1 MKILI
6 KKVLIAQTSSI
17 FNNTIQDILIENGMI
32 KAIKENILAD
42 ADTIIQ
48 EKDMIVSAGW
58 IDCFAH
64 FCDPGFEYR
73 ENLSTG
79 ANAAIA
85 GGFSSVFVL
94 PNTSPVIHNKSQVAY
109 IVQNAKELPIHI
121 YPLGTLTKNAEGKE
135 LAEMY
140 DMHQASAIAF
150 TDGLQPVQ
158 TAGVL
163 LKALQYTKAFNGTV
177 IQMPIDKSIGNNGL
191 MNEGMIS
198 TQLGLPGIP
207 SIAEEIIIKR
217 DIDLLRY
224 TQSKLHITGISTAKS
239 VALIKVAKQEGLQ
252 ISCSVTPYHL
262 FFNDEDL
269 QQYDTHLK
277 VNPPLRTKADML
289 ALQQAVLDG
298 DIDCIAT
305 HHLPHNTD
313 DKNCEFEY
321 ALNGMI
327 GLQTAFAAINHLLPS
342 LSNENIA
349 KLFSDNAN
357 TLFNLP
363 ENKIAEGTIA
373 NLTLFNRTEKTILQ
387 KNNNQSKSFNTPFA
401 NKELNGKVIGVIVK
415 NKFLTN

>member
-6 KKVLIAQTSSI
+6 KKVLIAQASSI
-17 FNNTIQDILIENGMI
+17 FNNTIQDILIEDGII

-48 EKDMIVSAGW
+48 EKDMIASAGW

-79 ANAAIA
+79 TNTAIA
-85 GGFSSVFVL
+85 GGFTTVFVL
-94 PNTSPVIHNKSQVAY
+94 PNTSPVIHNKSQVTY
-109 IVQNAKELPIHI
+109 IVQKSKELPIHI

-140 DMHQASAIAF
+140 DMQQSGAIAF

-158 TAGVL
+158 TAGLL
-163 LKALQYTKAFNGTV
+163 LKALQYTKVFNGTV

>member
-177 IQMPIDKSIGNNGL
+177 IQMPIDKSIGSNGL
-191 MNEGMIS
+191 INEGIIS

-239 VALIKVAKQEGLQ
+239 VALIKAAKQEGLQ